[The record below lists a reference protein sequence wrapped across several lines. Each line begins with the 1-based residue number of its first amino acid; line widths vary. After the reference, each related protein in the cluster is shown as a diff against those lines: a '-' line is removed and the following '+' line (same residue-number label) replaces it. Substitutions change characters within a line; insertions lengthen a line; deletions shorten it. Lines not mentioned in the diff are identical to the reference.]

1 MSDDGW
7 LRRTAR
13 AVHALGWK
21 PPVALGAAIG
31 ILCAPWWGPPL
42 LSHLAYFRVRHV
54 EIVGERYI
62 EPRDILA
69 RLRVDTATSI
79 WTDLAPLEQRV
90 ASLPQV
96 RVARIER
103 NLPGTLVVHITENVP
118 VAFVPS
124 PSGLRAVDAS
134 GRTLPI
140 DPSEVGVDVPVVP
153 RADRVVLAL
162 LDAVRQQ
169 APALFARISSVQRT
183 GRDELTIELPTELV
197 RAEVGVTAGRLTDI
211 IPVERDLARR
221 QLHAAELDLRFRDQ
235 VIARLQ

>member
-1 MSDDGW
+1 M
-7 LRRTAR
+7 RRSRWSPA
-13 AVHALGWK
+13 HF
-21 PPVALGAAIG
+21 AAIG
-31 ILCAPWWGPPL
+31 ILCTPWWGPPL

-62 EPRDILA
+62 EPSDILA

-96 RVARIER
+96 RAARIER

-124 PSGLRAVDAS
+124 PSGLHAVDAS

-162 LDAVRQQ
+162 LDAIRQQ

-183 GRDELTIELPTELV
+183 GRDELTIELPSEVV
-197 RAEVGVTAGRLTDI
+197 RAEVGVTADRLTDI
-211 IPVERDLARR
+211 IPVERDLSRR

>member
-7 LRRTAR
+7 LRRAAR
-13 AVHALGWK
+13 AVRALGWK
-21 PPVALGAAIG
+21 PPVAVAAAIG
-31 ILCAPWWGPPL
+31 ILSAPWWGPPL

-62 EPRDILA
+62 EPRDVLT

-96 RVARIER
+96 RAAHIER

-153 RADRVVLAL
+153 RADHALLAL

-169 APALFARISSVQRT
+169 APGLFARISSVQRS
-183 GRDELTIELPTELV
+183 GRDELTIELPTERV